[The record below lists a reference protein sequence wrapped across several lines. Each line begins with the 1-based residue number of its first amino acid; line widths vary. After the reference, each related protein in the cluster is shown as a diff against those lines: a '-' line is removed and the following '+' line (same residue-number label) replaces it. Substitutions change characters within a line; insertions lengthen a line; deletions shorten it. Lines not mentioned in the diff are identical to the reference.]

1 MGCRERRLPW
11 ASWPGHGFRSC
22 HHIYSYRW
30 FDSMADLRSSDP
42 LPLRTQVTVGSTYC
56 KSVGMFTSTWC
67 FHALAC
73 AVSGGFSWAW
83 RGGRAR
89 AVLGGAVPGER
100 ASGPWGAALGFA
112 QMQSFL
118 LTLRCASSST
128 PCTVWIS
135 GSGPVGESWP
145 VTGTPRDARVRGAV
159 QCSAAQASIRWARR
173 QLASSRTSGPFWGA
187 WSCRLHDGIVSIY
200 RRAACSS
207 ARRIVWRWMA
217 TRSSVAGRWLHCT
230 CTRPAAPT
238 DEATTSTSIHPSVRT
253 CTL

>member
-1 MGCRERRLPW
+1 
-11 ASWPGHGFRSC
+11 
-22 HHIYSYRW
+22 
-30 FDSMADLRSSDP
+30 MADLRSSDP

-135 GSGPVGESWP
+135 GSGPVGES
-145 VTGTPRDARVRGAV
+145 
-159 QCSAAQASIRWARR
+159 
-173 QLASSRTSGPFWGA
+173 
-187 WSCRLHDGIVSIY
+187 
-200 RRAACSS
+200 
-207 ARRIVWRWMA
+207 
-217 TRSSVAGRWLHCT
+217 
-230 CTRPAAPT
+230 
-238 DEATTSTSIHPSVRT
+238 
-253 CTL
+253 